1 MIPLLYHTSE
11 EQMQVILPDEEVQK
25 IQHLLAELIQK
36 EIEKKLLNSNL
47 GSPFLNKQQACH
59 YLGISNNT
67 LDSWIK
73 RGLPTIKIGKTI
85 RFNKEAI
92 NSWLYSQN

>member
-1 MIPLLYHTSE
+1 
-11 EQMQVILPDEEVQK
+11 MQVIIPDEQVKQ
-25 IQHLLAELIQK
+25 IQLLLAELITK
-36 EIEKKLLNSNL
+36 EIEKKLHHSNL
-47 GSPFLNKQQACH
+47 ESPFLNKQQACH

-73 RGLPTIKIGKTI
+73 KGLPTIKIGKTI

>member
-1 MIPLLYHTSE
+1 
-11 EQMQVILPDEEVQK
+11 MQIILPDEQVKQ
-25 IQHLLAELIQK
+25 IQLLLAELITK
-36 EIEKKLLNSNL
+36 EIEKKLHHSNL
-47 GSPFLNKQQACH
+47 ESPFLNKQQACH

-73 RGLPTIKIGKTI
+73 KGLPTIKIGKTI

>member
-1 MIPLLYHTSE
+1 
-11 EQMQVILPDEEVQK
+11 MQVILPDEQVKQ
-25 IQHLLAELIQK
+25 IQLLLAELITK
-36 EIEKKLLNSNL
+36 EIEKKLHHSNL
-47 GSPFLNKQQACH
+47 ESPFLNKQQACH

-73 RGLPTIKIGKTI
+73 KGLPTIKIGKTI

-92 NSWLYSQN
+92 NSWLYSHN

>member
-1 MIPLLYHTSE
+1 
-11 EQMQVILPDEEVQK
+11 MQVILPDEQVKQ
-25 IQHLLAELIQK
+25 IQLLLAELIEK
-36 EIEKKLLNSNL
+36 EIEKKLHHSSLE
-47 GSPFLNKQQACH
+47 SPFLNKQQACH

-73 RGLPTIKIGKTI
+73 KGLPTIKIGKTI

>member
-1 MIPLLYHTSE
+1 
-11 EQMQVILPDEEVQK
+11 MQVILTDEEVQK

>member
-1 MIPLLYHTSE
+1 
-11 EQMQVILPDEEVQK
+11 MQVILPDEEVQK
-25 IQHLLAELIQK
+25 IQQLLSELIKK
-36 EIEKKLLNSNL
+36 EIEKKLNHSNL
-47 GSPFLNKQQACH
+47 ESPFLNKQQACN
-59 YLGISNNT
+59 YLSISNNT

-73 RGLPTIKIGKTI
+73 RGLPAIKIGKTV

>member
-1 MIPLLYHTSE
+1 
-11 EQMQVILPDEEVQK
+11 MQVILPDEQVKQ
-25 IQHLLAELIQK
+25 IQLLLAELITK
-36 EIEKKLLNSNL
+36 EIEKKLHHSNL
-47 GSPFLNKQQACH
+47 ESPFLNKQQACH
-59 YLGISNNT
+59 YLEISNNT

-73 RGLPTIKIGKTI
+73 KGLPTIKIGKTI

>member
-1 MIPLLYHTSE
+1 
-11 EQMQVILPDEEVQK
+11 MQVILPDEEVQK

-73 RGLPTIKIGKTI
+73 RGLPTIKIGQTI
-85 RFNKEAI
+85 RFNKEDI

>member
-1 MIPLLYHTSE
+1 
-11 EQMQVILPDEEVQK
+11 MQVILPDEQVQQ
-25 IQHLLAELIQK
+25 IQHLLAELIEK
-36 EIEKKLLNSNL
+36 EIEKKLHHSSLESL
-47 GSPFLNKQQACH
+47 FLNKQQACH

-73 RGLPTIKIGKTI
+73 KGLPTIKIGKTI
-85 RFNKEAI
+85 RFNKEDI

>member
-1 MIPLLYHTSE
+1 
-11 EQMQVILPDEEVQK
+11 MQVILPDEQVKQ
-25 IQHLLAELIQK
+25 IQLLLAELITK
-36 EIEKKLLNSNL
+36 EIEKKLLHSNL
-47 GSPFLNKQQACH
+47 ESPFLNKQQACH

-73 RGLPTIKIGKTI
+73 KGLPTIKIGKTI
-85 RFNKEAI
+85 RFNKESI

>member
-1 MIPLLYHTSE
+1 
-11 EQMQVILPDEEVQK
+11 MQVILPDEQIHQ
-25 IQHLLAELIQK
+25 IQLLLSNLIKK
-36 EIEKKLLNSNL
+36 EIREQLDKSSINS
-47 GSPFLNKQQACH
+47 PYLNKQQACH

-73 RGLPTIKIGKTI
+73 RGLPAIKIGKTI

>member
-1 MIPLLYHTSE
+1 
-11 EQMQVILPDEEVQK
+11 MQVILPDEQVQQ
-25 IQHLLAELIQK
+25 IQHLLAELIEK
-36 EIEKKLLNSNL
+36 EIEKKLHHSNFE
-47 GSPFLNKQQACH
+47 SPFLNKQQACH

-73 RGLPTIKIGKTI
+73 KGLPTIKIGKTI